1 MITRST
7 SRIVLAGSFAFLTVY
22 GNELILLALP
32 AASYI
37 GKFDLVIPSIYVDE
51 ASHLWLFFL
60 SSRHITLTVDLFATL
75 TVDLFA
81 TLTVE
86 LFAATC
92 HRRGVFLSLVGFFN
106 LFLGNELP

>member
-75 TVDLFA
+75 TV
-81 TLTVE
+81 E